1 MEFLLIGIA
10 TAINIIIVKM
20 KFERKRWED
29 ASFDLGVLILVT
41 IVFGNSYAGLVVGTI
56 ASMIISLYL
65 YASPPTFTKPLA
77 ERISKEIK
85 ERNALNNKQSIID
98 RL

>member
-1 MEFLLIGIA
+1 MEVLIIGIV
-10 TAINIIIVKM
+10 TAINLIVIKM
-20 KFERKRWED
+20 KFEQKRWED
-29 ASFDLGVLILVT
+29 ASLDLGLLIVVAL
-41 IVFGNSYAGLVVGTI
+41 VFGGSYAGLVVGTI

-85 ERNALNNKQSIID
+85 ERNSLNNKQSIID